1 MNMPLSRQNSGIYQV
16 LRESALLLFQTTV
29 SQEFLHS
36 ANHSTFFLFYF
47 FSFFFFVVLTCGLKE
62 MLMYIYNVN

>member
-36 ANHSTFFLFYF
+36 ANHSTFFLFF
-47 FSFFFFVVLTCGLKE
+47 LFFVVLTCGLKE
-62 MLMYIYNVN
+62 ILMYIYNVN